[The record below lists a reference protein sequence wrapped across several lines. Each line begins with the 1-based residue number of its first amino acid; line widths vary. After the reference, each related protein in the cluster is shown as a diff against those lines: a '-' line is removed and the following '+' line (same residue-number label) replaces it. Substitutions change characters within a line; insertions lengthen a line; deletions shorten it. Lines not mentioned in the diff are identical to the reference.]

1 MERNKLKVVGGVF
14 TDGPLFIL
22 EVIILSQSQMK
33 GPYPPPPSSHSA
45 WAVDSRHYLVL
56 ESHPTSKC

>member
-1 MERNKLKVVGGVF
+1 MERNKLRVVGGVF

-33 GPYPPPPSSHSA
+33 GPYPPPSSHSA
-45 WAVDSRHYLVL
+45 WAVDSRHCLVL